1 MTGSNITPINFLP
14 FSCRSYDETLV
25 KAPAKTTPP
34 TPPTRTSSMASSQ
47 SGSGSPDLAI
57 IPTPDYGS
65 SSQDETDRSEKHQL
79 QLNPRTKTF
88 SKRHPPHVE
97 IFESFNPID
106 ENQELHNNLHP
117 PYYFDP
123 PKPMVSIY
131 EAENNGGKFQF
142 QPKNVRFDT
151 SVEHHLASHDYRV
164 AHATRKALRYTTEM
178 HKQLAVRSGLR
189 KSSTSAASGSSSGI
203 SSSNMS
209 SPRNLSSSEEEA
221 EQQHQHQERHQR
233 AKSPKKYPAPPPP
246 PPPPAPPKNV
256 TKGIH

>member
-1 MTGSNITPINFLP
+1 MLKQKFHEIRISKQLVLDRVLPRLNILLFPI
-14 FSCRSYDETLV
+14 
-25 KAPAKTTPP
+25 
-34 TPPTRTSSMASSQ
+34 
-47 SGSGSPDLAI
+47 
-57 IPTPDYGS
+57 
-65 SSQDETDRSEKHQL
+65 
-79 QLNPRTKTF
+79 

-97 IFESFNPID
+97 IFESFNPIE
-106 ENQELHNNLHP
+106 ENQELHNNGHP

-123 PKPMVSIY
+123 PKQMVSIY
-131 EAENNGGKFQF
+131 DQATENNSNGGKFQF

-221 EQQHQHQERHQR
+221 EHQQHQQHHQESRHQR

-256 TKGIH
+256 MKGIL

>member
-1 MTGSNITPINFLP
+1 
-14 FSCRSYDETLV
+14 
-25 KAPAKTTPP
+25 
-34 TPPTRTSSMASSQ
+34 MASSQ
-47 SGSGSPDLAI
+47 SGSGSSPELSSAI

-65 SSQDETDRSEKHQL
+65 SSSQDEADRSSGSGL
-79 QLNPRTKTF
+79 QLKNPRTKTF
-88 SKRHPPHVE
+88 SKRHPPHVPE

-106 ENQELHNNLHP
+106 ENQELLQHP

-131 EAENNGGKFQF
+131 DQNSAASATENNSSDNGRKFQF

-178 HKQLAVRSGLR
+178 HKQLALRSGLNHR
-189 KSSTSAASGSSSGI
+189 KTTGSGSAASGSSSGI

-209 SPRNLSSSEEEA
+209 SPRNLSSSEEEI
-221 EQQHQHQERHQR
+221 EQQQQQEMIRHQR

-256 TKGIH
+256 MKGIH